1 MKPSPPEP
9 KQGIRLSGLGE
20 WSDRE
25 HRLGASETSVGSGRE
40 NDLVIEHT
48 TVSRKHAVL
57 RYLNDR
63 YTVTD
68 LGSTNG
74 TFVNG
79 RRIKGSVRIGP
90 GDEISFGAARFA
102 MLGGTGIMRAKR
114 RRRSIP
120 RIVAAVAGI
129 ALFAIAGFMATRY
142 VIESERLA
150 SRPTEPSNEE
160 TASKAPV
167 AAPSEVAESS
177 AEVSS
182 TPAAPE
188 SAEVEAPS
196 PIWLKQLNDFR
207 AEENLAPVSSDEKLT
222 AGDHQHA
229 IYLLKNFATEIHDG
243 ILGPEVHSEDSSNSW
258 YTPEGDEAAHASD
271 IAEQRGI
278 PGGKLPN
285 PLDWAIEGW
294 MVAPFHRLPMLSPLL
309 HDVGFGYECEDGM
322 CVALLNVLSGV
333 DSGHQPAP
341 LEHPI
346 LFPPEGAAIPSR
358 MRTLDTE
365 WPNPLR
371 SCDGYAFPAGL
382 PVSVQLGPLVEAQLN
397 SFSIAREDGTE
408 IESCGFDA
416 ASYYNSDERER
427 TSVVNNLRSHGA
439 IIIVPRHPLDPG
451 TRYQVL
457 ATVNG
462 HDYKWSFTIA
472 R

>member
-278 PGGKLPN
+278 PGGSSPIHSTGRLR
-285 PLDWAIEGW
+285 AGW
-294 MVAPFHRLPMLSPLL
+294 
-309 HDVGFGYECEDGM
+309 
-322 CVALLNVLSGV
+322 
-333 DSGHQPAP
+333 
-341 LEHPI
+341 
-346 LFPPEGAAIPSR
+346 SR
-358 MRTLDTE
+358 R
-365 WPNPLR
+365 
-371 SCDGYAFPAGL
+371 
-382 PVSVQLGPLVEAQLN
+382 
-397 SFSIAREDGTE
+397 SIACR
-408 IESCGFDA
+408 C
-416 ASYYNSDERER
+416 
-427 TSVVNNLRSHGA
+427 
-439 IIIVPRHPLDPG
+439 
-451 TRYQVL
+451 
-457 ATVNG
+457 
-462 HDYKWSFTIA
+462 
-472 R
+472 